1 MLDDAASAGR
11 QRRSPARAPAGGR
24 ASSCRRPDRAAGD
37 REQQRLDNAPGRSR
51 REVVVRDKPPL
62 AALFPSLVEP
72 RWCAPGVRLKVLDKV
87 EDWSVIDEQI
97 FGDRQV

>member
-37 REQQRLDNAPGRSR
+37 REQQRLDNAPGHSR

-72 RWCAPGVRLKVLDKV
+72 RWCAPDVRLKVLDKV